1 MPKITRRAKTMNN
14 SPEFAANTEIP
25 APVYDIISVSEII
38 DELLKAEN
46 TLILTHVNPDGD
58 CIGSACA
65 LREIILALGKKAS
78 VACPST
84 LPKRLRFLTVSTG
97 EYVPESDDIPTF
109 FTPSEDNTDGF
120 DKIISVD
127 VASPMQLGDNAFL
140 IPKIDFMIDHH
151 GMGEPFAKN
160 YVDPTASASG
170 EIIYEIY
177 TELKKRGKISSVPDA
192 ARKIYAAIVSDT
204 GSFKFSNTTEKTHIV
219 ASQLLA
225 EINSAEDGGMDTSDV
240 CRSLFG
246 QRTMKELTAQMLAI
260 QNLRFYEDGR
270 LGAVLFTQQML
281 SDAGLTEDD
290 IGNVVDTP
298 RGVEGVLVGISLRQ
312 LSCDMR
318 QYKVSSRANVE
329 IDCSAICASYGGG
342 GHVRAAGCTIEADS
356 PEEALEMMAAAFGE
370 AVRNYGK

>member
-1 MPKITRRAKTMNN
+1 MNN
-14 SPEFAANTEIP
+14 SPEFELNTE
-25 APVYDIISVSEII
+25 AAVYDTITIPEIAN
-38 DELLKAEN
+38 ELTRAEN

-65 LREIILALGKKAS
+65 LCEIISALGKKAS

-97 EYVPESDDIPTF
+97 EDAPESDDIPSF
-109 FTPSEDNTDGF
+109 FTPSEDNTDAF
-120 DKIISVD
+120 DRIISVD
-127 VASPMQLGDNAFL
+127 VASPVQLGDNAFL
-140 IPKIDFMIDHH
+140 IPKMDFMLDHH
-151 GMGEPFAKN
+151 GIGEPFAKN

-170 EIIYEIY
+170 EIVYEIY
-177 TELKKRGKISSVPDA
+177 SELKNRGAIPTLPDA

-204 GSFKFSNTTEKTHIV
+204 GSFKFSNTTEKTHIT
-219 ASQLLA
+219 ASKLLG
-225 EINSAEDGGMDTSDV
+225 EINSAEDGGMDTADV

-260 QNLRFYEDGR
+260 QNLRFYEAGR

-312 LSCDMR
+312 LSGDMR
-318 QYKVSSRANVE
+318 QYKVSSRANAE
-329 IDCSAICASYGGG
+329 IDCAAVCASYGGG

-356 PEEALEMMAAAFGE
+356 PEEALALMASAFGE